1 MRGDGGGTRLIWAGL
16 YCGLLPDT
24 RGRGLVKLCPLLG
37 AGAGAG
43 SGGTA
48 ATFVTETLAPASLGT
63 GRGAEVQRSAES
75 E

>member
-37 AGAGAG
+37 AGAG